1 MHWRTRLVQP
11 QTLARGGFAS
21 LAVPTHRG
29 STVLFERQADVAD
42 DWRHRDKGYTYG
54 LYGTPTA
61 LELGARVGQLEG
73 ALHTFVVPGG
83 QAAIALVYLALCGAG
98 SHALVPHS
106 AYGPNGNGRRHAQAP
121 GHRGRGLRSAHRRR
135 HRRAHSS
142 GTPRWSGP
150 KAPAR

>member
-61 LELGARVGQLEG
+61 LELGERAWASWKARCTSWCLAGRPPSRWS
-73 ALHTFVVPGG
+73 TWRF
-83 QAAIALVYLALCGAG
+83 AAARART
-98 SHALVPHS
+98 LVPHS
-106 AYGPNGNGRRHAQAP
+106 AYGPNKEMAAGMLKAP
-121 GHRGRGLRSAHRRR
+121 GHRGRGLRSAHRRASPR
-135 HRRAHSS
+135 SFVR
-142 GTPRWSGP
+142 TPRWSGP